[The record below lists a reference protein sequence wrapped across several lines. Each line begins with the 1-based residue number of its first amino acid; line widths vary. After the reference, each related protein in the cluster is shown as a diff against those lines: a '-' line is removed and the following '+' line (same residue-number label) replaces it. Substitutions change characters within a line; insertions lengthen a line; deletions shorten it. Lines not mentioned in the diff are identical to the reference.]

1 MHVTSRGLMQS
12 EKISLYTPSG
22 SLDLRWF
29 CHEIFTLNQKLAQ
42 IVVHTQWIISIYW
55 TPTKLNGS
63 RNWLALQIELL
74 TKVNGSPNWMVHFQ
88 IEWRTI
94 ERPAKLNGSLLNGSP
109 YWIAHRTEWL
119 TIKWKAGSNA
129 RSLVHTRRQ
138 PPASTT
144 ISSARINFGWHWNF
158 MTSASIFF
166 PRQVNREYH
175 FFIF

>member
-1 MHVTSRGLMQS
+1 MA
-12 EKISLYTPSG
+12 
-22 SLDLRWF
+22 
-29 CHEIFTLNQKLAQ
+29 HETEWL
-42 IVVHTQWIISIYW
+42 
-55 TPTKLNGS
+55 TKLNGS
-63 RNWLALQIELL
+63 RKWLALQIELL

-138 PPASTT
+138 PPALTT
-144 ISSARINFGWHWNF
+144 ISSARINFGWYWNF
-158 MTSASIFF
+158 LTSASIFF
-166 PRQVNREYH
+166 LDKSIENTMFSFSRMKCTLNSCVKNNCCMLDRNGNGRNV
-175 FFIF
+175 FTCGKN